1 MEQKIKKIVES
12 LGIGYIFD
20 DWSRANLKADKP
32 TILYP
37 LCVNLLPVSGTFS
50 FYSGIVKDS
59 PNCLFAFLD
68 KTDLD
73 FDGKENSEIVE
84 RMKNL
89 ALKFI
94 AKLNSSGVFEPIE
107 GDIRYS
113 VVYDKLDV
121 NLTGITIEITLK
133 PLRGICE
140 ETL

>member
-1 MEQKIKKIVES
+1 MEQKKKKIVES
-12 LGIGYIFD
+12 LGIGYMFD
-20 DWSRANLKADKP
+20 DWSRANLKADSPVIK
-32 TILYP
+32 YP

-50 FYSGIVKDS
+50 FKTGIVKDS

-73 FDGKENSEIVE
+73 FDSKENNEIVE
-84 RMKNL
+84 RMKRL

-113 VVYDKLDV
+113 IVYDKLDV
-121 NLTGITIEITLK
+121 NLTGVTVEITLK
-133 PLRGICE
+133 TVRGVCGE
-140 ETL
+140 SL